1 MKQQEKRAEPAV
13 RQKIKNI
20 FQLGLKEL
28 RGLVRDPLMLALI
41 LYTFTLG
48 VYVAAT
54 AAPDSISNA
63 ALAVVDEDDSQL
75 SRRITDAFFPPMFL
89 PAARIDRSEIDPE
102 MDNGK
107 YTFVLVI
114 PYDFQKDVLAGNR
127 PEIQL
132 NIDATRMSQAFTGGG
147 YIQEIIMNEVGSFVN
162 RNDPSVPQPVEI
174 VTRNRFNPNLTQA
187 WFGSVM
193 ELINNITMLA
203 IILTGAALI
212 REREHGT
219 LEHLLVMPVTAFE
232 IMASKVWSMAL
243 VVMAAAGC
251 SLIFVIHGMLQV
263 PVEGSVPLFMLGVAL
278 HLFAVTSLGIFLA
291 TVAQNHAPA
300 RHAAD
305 PGADAHADAF
315 RGMTPRESCRKESAG
330 HGAGADHALR
340 GVQPGDPLPRGR
352 FRCGVETVPAAG
364 RDRLGAV
371 RDLLDPLPPDGCVK
385 NAAVFI

>member
-1 MKQQEKRAEPAV
+1 MKQQEKTRRAAV

-89 PAARIDRSEIDPE
+89 PAARIDRTEIDPE

-147 YIQEIIMNEVGSFVN
+147 YIQEIIM
-162 RNDPSVPQPVEI
+162 
-174 VTRNRFNPNLTQA
+174 
-187 WFGSVM
+187 
-193 ELINNITMLA
+193 
-203 IILTGAALI
+203 
-212 REREHGT
+212 
-219 LEHLLVMPVTAFE
+219 
-232 IMASKVWSMAL
+232 
-243 VVMAAAGC
+243 
-251 SLIFVIHGMLQV
+251 
-263 PVEGSVPLFMLGVAL
+263 
-278 HLFAVTSLGIFLA
+278 
-291 TVAQNHAPA
+291 
-300 RHAAD
+300 
-305 PGADAHADAF
+305 
-315 RGMTPRESCRKESAG
+315 
-330 HGAGADHALR
+330 
-340 GVQPGDPLPRGR
+340 
-352 FRCGVETVPAAG
+352 
-364 RDRLGAV
+364 
-371 RDLLDPLPPDGCVK
+371 
-385 NAAVFI
+385 